1 MEIDSALLLI
11 ENASRYD
18 AIYSAVSKALKGR
31 KPNEEFAG
39 MMARWF
45 VNAPGVSK
53 PITVFITKSMDG
65 IEISNP
71 TRALAKSFGQDPK
84 SVIRVTLGE
93 FNKSRNGRSTL
104 AKYFR

>member
-1 MEIDSALLLI
+1 MEVRQALYLV
-11 ENASRYD
+11 ESASRYD
-18 AIYSAVSKALKGR
+18 DYHKAVTKALKGR
-31 KPNEEFAG
+31 KPNEDFAG

-45 VNAPGVSK
+45 VNAPGVDK
-53 PITVFITKSMDG
+53 PITVFITRGMDG

-71 TRALAKSFGQDPK
+71 TRAIAKAFGQDPK
-84 SVIRVTLGE
+84 PVIRVTLGE